1 MLGKDA
7 FVVVHTYNLGSRAD
21 AIEIALTKGFT
32 IGREAVPA
40 GDGSGEDAA
49 PTILLTVSIQRE

>member
-7 FVVVHTYNLGSRAD
+7 FVVVNTYNLGGRAD
-21 AIEIALTKGFT
+21 AIEIALTEGFT

-40 GDGSGEDAA
+40 SDRSGKNIS
-49 PTILLTVSIQRE
+49 PTILRAIVVEG

>member
-7 FVVVHTYNLGSRAD
+7 FVVVHTHDLGGWAD

-40 GDGSGEDAA
+40 GD
-49 PTILLTVSIQRE
+49 